1 MLKALDFAVTTAL
14 QSAHSSIPEYLRNPD
29 ACSGPSHQAA
39 VRLREAQE
47 VVQAAATSA
56 KEGKQEARAC
66 ERDLGVWQRRHAR
79 CVAQAEKW
87 GSAGDGAVQMAFAA
101 TEEALAQ
108 GRSAVHAIE
117 WSSSVRHRVT
127 HVKEAVQAE
136 EALLL
141 AERKR
146 QEEAHLDVQRALLA
160 LPDLTRRAAM
170 VDASVRLWCFVDVHI
185 IIGRRSCFRDKPF
198 VFHVLSFHYFQLL
211 SMVPEGSRL
220 LHIIPSI
227 STSFSPSI
235 SPPPLSGAPPHTT

>member
-1 MLKALDFAVTTAL
+1 VHRSPSCVLVLKALDFAVATAL
-14 QSAHSSIPEYLRNPD
+14 QSAHSSIPEYLRSPD
-29 ACSGPSHQAA
+29 ACAEPSHQAA
-39 VRLREAQE
+39 VRLHEAQE
-47 VVQAAATSA
+47 VVNAAAASA
-56 KEGKQEARAC
+56 KQGQQEARAC

-87 GSAGDGAVQMAFAA
+87 GSAGDGAVQMAFAT

-108 GRSAVHAIE
+108 GRSAVHAIV

-170 VDASVRLWCFVDVHI
+170 LDASVR
-185 IIGRRSCFRDKPF
+185 
-198 VFHVLSFHYFQLL
+198 
-211 SMVPEGSRL
+211 MRL
-220 LHIIPSI
+220 FINILH
-227 STSFSPSI
+227 
-235 SPPPLSGAPPHTT
+235 